1 MREKERKREREEQ
14 RGKERTVGAKSVW
27 REFKSQNVFWN
38 RGKIKEG
45 KEINGKKTAVLLLSK
60 CTGVLIL
67 KGVPKVL
74 YLSFALDKMLM
85 RRVNPKKKRMICLLQ
100 NSYLKKK
107 KKKKKKIN
115 NIFYDYLFSMIIIVG
130 KLRVF
135 NYYFR
140 MCKAIFR

>member
-1 MREKERKREREEQ
+1 MPANQSTKTERDRDFRELDLSISSNLSERE
-14 RGKERTVGAKSVW
+14 GKKERTVGAKSVW

-45 KEINGKKTAVLLLSK
+45 KEINGKKTVVLLLSK

-107 KKKKKKIN
+107 KKKKRKK
-115 NIFYDYLFSMIIIVG
+115 
-130 KLRVF
+130 R
-135 NYYFR
+135 R
-140 MCKAIFR
+140 R

>member
-1 MREKERKREREEQ
+1 M
-14 RGKERTVGAKSVW
+14 
-27 REFKSQNVFWN
+27 
-38 RGKIKEG
+38 
-45 KEINGKKTAVLLLSK
+45 LLLSK

-100 NSYLKKK
+100 NSYLKKE

>member
-14 RGKERTVGAKSVW
+14 RGKERTVVAKSVW

-107 KKKKKKIN
+107 KRKKKEKKEE
-115 NIFYDYLFSMIIIVG
+115 D
-130 KLRVF
+130 K
-135 NYYFR
+135 
-140 MCKAIFR
+140 